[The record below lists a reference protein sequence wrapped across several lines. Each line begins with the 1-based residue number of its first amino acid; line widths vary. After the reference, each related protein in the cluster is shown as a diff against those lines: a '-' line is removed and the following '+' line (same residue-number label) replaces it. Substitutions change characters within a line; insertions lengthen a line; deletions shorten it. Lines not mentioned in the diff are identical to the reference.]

1 MLRQLPRAGV
11 DHTLGRGASSQKYV
25 VGADVAPSSSSEDFS
40 QLVRYVAGRETSGGT
55 RRLSGGSC
63 PLLAVPTPST
73 EEDTM
78 FDDQRVELLPERTTL
93 KSMRGGGRKGGGG
106 RTVNVVVIA
115 NVIIARNA
123 NN

>member
-25 VGADVAPSSSSEDFS
+25 VGADVAPSSSSQDFS
-40 QLVRYVAGRETSGGT
+40 QLVRYVAGRETSGGI

-78 FDDQRVELLPERTTL
+78 FEDQTVELLPARTTM
-93 KSMRGGGRKGGGG
+93 KKWGGGG
-106 RTVNVVVIA
+106 GKKHGGGGG
-115 NVIIARNA
+115 
-123 NN
+123 